1 MTEKTRERLLSVAEK
16 EFPGCTIELNANDN
30 LLTIIQNW
38 KVLSKHPPLMKFA
51 HFDNLTDDQLRL
63 IVLGGCGQTE
73 ETL

>member
-16 EFPGCTIELNANDN
+16 EFPGCTIELNAHDN
-30 LLTIIQNW
+30 LLTIIQNG

-63 IVLGGCGQTE
+63 IVLGVCGRTE